1 MREPTEL
8 EKQQLARVLELTAI
22 ARQRYLDAGGDPRRC
37 PSGRKGDDYMT
48 DEERQES
55 IELTRAIFGVQIIG
69 DEVHCQGRVWKIA
82 DVSAKQKSEIGIGS

>member
-8 EKQQLARVLELTAI
+8 EKKQYERLQELTAI

-37 PSGRKGDDYMT
+37 PSGRNGDDYMT

-55 IELTRAIFGVQIIG
+55 IELTRQIFGVRIIG
-69 DEVHCQGRVWKIA
+69 DEVHCQGRTWKLS
-82 DVSAKQKSEIGIGS
+82 VFPAKKQGKIDF